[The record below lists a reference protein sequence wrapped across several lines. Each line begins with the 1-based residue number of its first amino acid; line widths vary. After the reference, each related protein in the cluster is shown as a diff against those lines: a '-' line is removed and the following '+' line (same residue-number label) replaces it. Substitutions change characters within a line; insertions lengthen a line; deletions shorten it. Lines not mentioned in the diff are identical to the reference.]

1 VYEDLQGNPLS
12 MESLPQRLGDPYLES
27 IYYCAVLGV
36 SHVRLRAPGAPRSL
50 ATLTKKPGLQGSSVP
65 ASDSPIVRIAPM
77 PIPAT
82 IPIKRVYSMREA
94 PSCREEFF
102 SACVFVLFVL
112 FDTIIIAPTY
122 LQGSIPL
129 SAPGAILNLIV
140 LLLYEIRVS
149 V

>member
-1 VYEDLQGNPLS
+1 
-12 MESLPQRLGDPYLES
+12 MESVPKRLGDPYLES
-27 IYYCAVLGV
+27 MYYCAVLGV

-82 IPIKRVYSMREA
+82 MPSKRVYSMREA

-102 SACVFVLFVL
+102 SACVFVLFVLFVL

>member
-1 VYEDLQGNPLS
+1 
-12 MESLPQRLGDPYLES
+12 
-27 IYYCAVLGV
+27 
-36 SHVRLRAPGAPRSL
+36 
-50 ATLTKKPGLQGSSVP
+50 
-65 ASDSPIVRIAPM
+65 
-77 PIPAT
+77 
-82 IPIKRVYSMREA
+82 MREA

-102 SACVFVLFVL
+102 SACVFVL